1 MSRSEIDMK
10 RISIVIPCY
19 RSAETLPH
27 VLGEIAAEFRQQNT
41 FDYEIILVSDASP
54 DSVYDVIC
62 EYAMKDSHIKGVEMA
77 RNFGQHAALMAGYR
91 LVTGDIV
98 VSMDDDGEI
107 PTSGMFQLIKKLEEG
122 YDVAYASYN
131 NIVRGLF
138 RAFGTVLND
147 WMSNIL
153 LEKQKDIKISSFFA
167 AKRFVINDVIRYTAS
182 YPYIPGLVMRTTK
195 KIANVEMT
203 LRNRLAG
210 SSGYTF
216 KKLLSLWL
224 NGFTAFSVKPL
235 RIASLVGVVCT
246 GVGVLYG
253 LYIIIHRLLNPS
265 IPAGYSSMMAVLL
278 FIGGMIMLMLG
289 MIGEYVGRI
298 YISINNSPQYVIRQT
313 INLGEENHQQGK
325 AEERTD
331 CE

>member
-1 MSRSEIDMK
+1 MK
-10 RISIVIPCY
+10 KISIVIPCY

-27 VLGEIAAEFRQQNT
+27 VLEELEIEFNQKDYTN
-41 FDYEIILVSDASP
+41 YEIILVSDASP
-54 DSVYDVIC
+54 DHVYDVIC
-62 EYAMKDSHIKGVEMA
+62 EYAMKDSHIQGVEMA

-91 LVTGDIV
+91 AATGDVV
-98 VSMDDDGEI
+98 VSVDDDGEI
-107 PTSGMFQLIKKLEEG
+107 PTNGIFDLIYKLDEG
-122 YDVAYASYN
+122 YDVVYASYS

-138 RAFGTVLND
+138 RAFGTKVND
-147 WMSNIL
+147 CMANIL

-167 AKRFVINDVIRYTAS
+167 AKRFVIDDVIRYTAS
-182 YPYIPGLVMRTTK
+182 YPYVPGLVMRTTK

-253 LYIIIHRLLNPS
+253 LYIIIHRLLNPA

-313 INLGEENHQQGK
+313 INLEEETHQQGLT
-325 AEERTD
+325 EGRTD